1 MDVSFV
7 EGDVEALPYADASF
21 DVVLSQFGHMF
32 APRPEVAVAEML
44 RVLRPGGRIA
54 FTTWPPDGGL
64 GRMLALVARTQP
76 ALPPGASPSPP
87 PVLWGDRD
95 VVRERL
101 GERVRDLVFEV
112 GSAVAPALSPHHM
125 LGYLETTLGPLARAV
140 ADLRDQ
146 PEALARLRLEVLE
159 ILGQG
164 FGGNELR
171 QPFLLSRAV
180 KRS

>member
-1 MDVSFV
+1 
-7 EGDVEALPYADASF
+7 
-21 DVVLSQFGHMF
+21 
-32 APRPEVAVAEML
+32 
-44 RVLRPGGRIA
+44 
-54 FTTWPPDGGL
+54 
-64 GRMLALVARTQP
+64 
-76 ALPPGASPSPP
+76 
-87 PVLWGDRD
+87 
-95 VVRERL
+95 
-101 GERVRDLVFEV
+101 
-112 GSAVAPALSPHHM
+112 M